1 MQNISI
7 SYPKPNN
14 PEMMR
19 RMITGA
25 VRDKFFTV
33 EFVKSDGTSRKI
45 NGRLGVEKHKKGGRD
60 CNDAKK
66 YLTVFDLEN
75 HGYRNVNLDTIT
87 SFTFA
92 GVQHKFVGD

>member
-7 SYPKPNN
+7 PYPKPDN
-14 PEMMR
+14 PEIMR
-19 RMITGA
+19 RIITST
-25 VRDKFFTV
+25 VCDKFFTV

-60 CNDAKK
+60 CNDAEK
-66 YLTVFDLEN
+66 YLTVFDIEN

-92 GVQHKFVGD
+92 GVQHRFVED

>member
-7 SYPKPNN
+7 SYPKPNS

-25 VRDKFFTV
+25 VQGRFFTV
-33 EFVKSDGTSRKI
+33 EFLKSDGTTRKI

-66 YLTVFDLEN
+66 YLTVFDLEK
-75 HGYRNVNLDTIT
+75 HGYRNVNLSTIT
-87 SFTFA
+87 GFTFL
-92 GVQHKFVGD
+92 GVHHIFVGD